1 MDKPKICVSC
11 VPALFSTNLQQCFL
25 KDFRI
30 CSVVQMTGALVS
42 SAKEMGRISVL
53 LSVFTFYPRFGSYCE
68 YRCFSNCVSEP
79 WHTEPLGDF
88 IYKSRI
94 NILLTGF
101 FWSFSMLSVLNV
113 SKRDLN
119 ASANWHCKLKI
130 NKDHS
135 KLVLVL
141 WWMKTS
147 LEHLGW
153 FALAVSDLPW
163 PWVICF
169 CREWFAFV
177 VTWAICFGRKRI
189 CYMLLPRAICSCCER
204 FALAV
209 SDLLLPW
216 VIYFCCEWFAFDVTW
231 AIYFCREWICVYRVR
246 FAFCREWDVLWGREC
261 FAFVSDSCGPPYIA
275 ASRKTN
281 R

>member
-101 FWSFSMLSVLNV
+101 FWSFSLLSVLNV
-113 SKRDLN
+113 TWN

-141 WWMKTS
+141 WWVKTS

-153 FALAVSDLPW
+153 FA
-163 PWVICF
+163 I
-169 CREWFAFV
+169 
-177 VTWAICFGRKRI
+177 
-189 CYMLLPRAICSCCER
+189 
-204 FALAV
+204 AV

-216 VIYFCCEWFAFDVTW
+216 VICFGRGWFAFVESDLLLSW
-231 AIYFCREWICVYRVR
+231 RERFTFAASE
-246 FAFCREWDVLWGREC
+246 FAFTVCDLLSAVSGMCFGAVNALLLSVKLWATVHC
-261 FAFVSDSCGPPYIA
+261 SFAEDEHIVHVANLENSTRNLKLLPA
-275 ASRKTN
+275 KVKLLRRK
-281 R
+281 